1 MIYNYNLL
9 SSTVLITAVLGVR
22 SHFRFTR
29 ILNAT
34 RERKI
39 VHRLEYFRDMNVM
52 LTIILFIYG
61 TCLVILC
68 VDGLTAEKPINSHKF
83 GTDLLIVNCNI
94 CIIFLWIAFVR
105 AMIGDCSDAILR
117 LTTCHILDIHLPPS
131 SYIY

>member
-1 MIYNYNLL
+1 MTCNVSFLL
-9 SSTVLITAVLGVR
+9 TPYYIVLITAVLGVR

-61 TCLVILC
+61 ACLVILC
-68 VDGLTAEKPINSHKF
+68 VDGLTEEKPINSHKF

-94 CIIFLWIAFVR
+94 CIIFLWIAFVCVPECV
-105 AMIGDCSDAILR
+105 G
-117 LTTCHILDIHLPPS
+117 
-131 SYIY
+131 